1 MPKALRDFLGM
12 SFFFWPNESS
22 GNTLEPIHIH
32 VSKGKPSPNAT
43 KLWLLQSGN
52 VELCHNGSQL
62 SEIELAR
69 AIEYVKI
76 NYIMLSWLHGISI
89 LANKP

>member
-12 SFFFWPNESS
+12 SFYFWSNEQS

-32 VSKGKPSPNAT
+32 ISKGIPSPNAT
-43 KLWLLQSGN
+43 KLWLLQSGG

-62 SEIELAR
+62 SEQELSK
-69 AIEYVKI
+69 AIEYVKT
-76 NYIMLSWLHGISI
+76 NYNSI
-89 LANKP
+89 VAAWYQHFGR